1 MITKRRGVSMSFD
14 ELSHK
19 EVISV
24 KDCRKLGHVVDL
36 EFDECKGCICKI
48 IVAEKAGIMNFFC
61 CGEEFCIPFCNIKQI
76 GPDIILVD
84 FCC

>member
-1 MITKRRGVSMSFD
+1 MSF
-14 ELSHK
+14 EEMSRK

-24 KDCRKLGHVVDL
+24 KDCRKLGHVVDI

-48 IVAEKAGIMNFFC
+48 IVAEKGILNFFC
-61 CGEEFCIPFCNIKQI
+61 CGDEICIPYCNIKQI

-84 FCC
+84 YCC

>member
-1 MITKRRGVSMSFD
+1 MTFD
-14 ELSHK
+14 DLCRK

-36 EFDECKGCICKI
+36 EIDECKGCICKI
-48 IVAEKAGIMNFFC
+48 IVAQKTGFWNFFC
-61 CGEEFCIPFCNIKQI
+61 NCDEIAIPFCNIRQI

-84 FCC
+84 VCC

>member
-1 MITKRRGVSMSFD
+1 MSFD
-14 ELSHK
+14 EMCKK

-48 IVAEKAGIMNFFC
+48 IVSEKPGILNLFC
-61 CGEEFCIPFCNIKQI
+61 CRDEITIPFCNIRQI

-84 FCC
+84 LCC

>member
-1 MITKRRGVSMSFD
+1 MSFE

-36 EFDECKGCICKI
+36 EFDECKGCIRKI
-48 IVAEKAGIMNFFC
+48 IVAEKVGIMNFFC

>member
-1 MITKRRGVSMSFD
+1 MFYSGFMTFD
-14 ELSHK
+14 KFSKK
-19 EVISV
+19 EVICV

-36 EFDECKGCICKI
+36 EFDECNGCIRKLI
-48 IVAEKAGIMNFFC
+48 IAEKCGIWGFFF
-61 CGEEFCIPFCNIKQI
+61 GDEHEIPFCNIKQI